1 MQTKKQLAL
10 ISSNCALCE
19 LLTIQKGLAM
29 LLIIIICISDV
40 FQVKLIFG
48 GQILLCKFELKY

>member
-48 GQILLCKFELKY
+48 GQILLCKFE